1 MKIVNNFKL
10 QMFLMGMLISSFCL
24 AQQTPKVDFGK
35 EEFNSRCSYCHGKDG
50 KGNGW
55 LSYFITIQAPD
66 LTTLAKNNGGILPID
81 RLYQNITGEGVAIHG
96 PSDMPAWGKTYKQE
110 APDIYLGMP
119 YNSEMYSRGRI
130 LLLIEYINRLQV
142 K

>member
-1 MKIVNNFKL
+1 MNKKTINFL
-10 QMFLMGMLISSFCL
+10 LILLAIGSASHGAL
-24 AQQTPKVDFGK
+24 AQKQYVDFGK
-35 EEFNSRCSYCHGKDG
+35 QEFESRCASCHGKDG

-55 LSYFITIQAPD
+55 LSYFLNVQTPD
-66 LTTLAKNNGGILPID
+66 LTTLAKKNGGILPID
-81 RLYQNITGEGVAIHG
+81 RLYQNISGEGVLIHG

-110 APDIYLGMP
+110 APDIYLGVP

>member
-1 MKIVNNFKL
+1 MNKMLTKL
-10 QMFLMGMLISSFCL
+10 LMIFIL
-24 AQQTPKVDFGK
+24 AGIPFQYAIAQKVTVDFGK
-35 EEFNSRCSYCHGKDG
+35 QEFESRCSSCHGKDG

-55 LSYFITIQAPD
+55 LSYFLNVQTPD
-66 LTTLAKNNGGILPID
+66 LTTLAKKNGGILPID
-81 RLYQNITGEGVAIHG
+81 RLYLNIAGEGVLIHG

-110 APDIYLGMP
+110 APDIYLGVP

>member
-1 MKIVNNFKL
+1 MNKIL
-10 QMFLMGMLISSFCL
+10 TRLLIICILINLPVQYAF
-24 AQQTPKVDFGK
+24 AQKAGADFGK
-35 EEFNSRCSYCHGKDG
+35 QEFESRCASCHDKDG

-55 LSYFITIQAPD
+55 LSYFLNVQTPD
-66 LTTLAKNNGGILPID
+66 LTTLAKKNGGILPID
-81 RLYQNITGEGVAIHG
+81 RLYQNIAGEGVLIHG
-96 PSDMPAWGKTYKQE
+96 PSDMPAWGRTYKQE
-110 APDIYLGMP
+110 APDIYLGVP